1 MNEQVFHERI
11 FEAAAQPA
19 LERHARFTQ
28 LHDEI
33 LKDYQSALGAIT
45 SETAL
50 RQIQT
55 DGEPRTVLQ
64 VVGHIMEWDR
74 FSILS
79 AADMLIGLEHPRLVT
94 NIDGYIEQDGRTVT
108 FDTIEAFNE
117 YQAKKHASWT
127 WPAMQMAAVEA
138 ATTLHTLFTNPTL
151 LNVDKLERTKP
162 HHKELLNGQ
171 MIPDI
176 TMGWTLWILVLEHAG
191 VEHAKE
197 LGMPW

>member
-11 FEAAAQPA
+11 FEAATQPA

-28 LHDEI
+28 LHNEI

-45 SETAL
+45 PEVAM
-50 RQIQT
+50 RPVEA
-55 DGEPRTVLQ
+55 DGETRMVLQ

-74 FSILS
+74 FSILG
-79 AADMLIGLEHPRLVT
+79 AVDMLIGVEHPRLVT
-94 NIDGYIEQDGRTVT
+94 DIEGYIEQDGRSVKV
-108 FDTIEAFNE
+108 DTIEAFNA

-162 HHKELLNGQ
+162 YHKKLLNGQ
-171 MIPDI
+171 MISDI
-176 TMGWTLWILVLEHAG
+176 AMGWTLWILVLEHAG

-197 LGMPW
+197 LGMPL